1 MIYVYQQ
8 SNQKERECV
17 ETSESGDDPRK
28 TVCSSRTVACP
39 FWCTRQPA
47 QIRSEDDFQ
56 SHNGKFYSGERKVG
70 GLHPEARG
78 AS

>member
-1 MIYVYQQ
+1 VWRQASLETIHTQNGVQQ
-8 SNQKERECV
+8 PGSVSWLVLC
-17 ETSESGDDPRK
+17 G
-28 TVCSSRTVACP
+28 RTVACP
-39 FWCTRQPA
+39 FLCTRQPA